1 MAKVIVSWLM
11 LKKEWLLIT
20 VAYVGWNYTSGKA
33 PQIPRKAAACVVTL
47 SFKINKTAVMI
58 WKPHLGK
65 TLRVKTE
72 GPSRQS
78 ACWVA
83 VAENSGKVQ
92 SELSHPLL
100 WDTSSDSSWHA
111 SWYLGLWQIWFI
123 WMFFSSF
130 HKGAADVVTY

>member
-1 MAKVIVSWLM
+1 MLGEIIHLEKPLKYQEKLQRVSLS
-11 LKKEWLLIT
+11 
-20 VAYVGWNYTSGKA
+20 AYSVL
-33 PQIPRKAAACVVTL
+33 TL

-58 WKPHLGK
+58 WKPHPGK

-72 GPSRQS
+72 GPSQQS

-100 WDTSSDSSWHA
+100 WDTSSDPS
-111 SWYLGLWQIWFI
+111 
-123 WMFFSSF
+123 
-130 HKGAADVVTY
+130 